1 MINTLKNLPRTEVE
15 YLIDQ
20 WVMGRNAERD
30 REILRQKIVIG
41 ITFLQ
46 VAKMFD
52 LSTQRVEQIV
62 YARMKEITS
71 HIAKT

>member
-30 REILRQKIVIG
+30 REILRQRFVVG
-41 ITFLQ
+41 VTFDRLA
-46 VAKMFD
+46 VMFD
-52 LSTQRVEQIV
+52 LSRPRVEQIV
-62 YARMKEITS
+62 YGRLEEIAP
-71 HIAKT
+71 HVKK